1 MRLKF
6 KFSREISR
14 VEKTSSGLNY
24 DQNGTR
30 SSITQMRDSFGRK
43 DCFVE
48 ISAEEKM
55 LADAVLNELTTE
67 LDPVTTSDEESTNDS
82 PTNQTWTNIIIVEF
96 LDFVV
101 TALFPGWIYIGQ
113 S

>member
-1 MRLKF
+1 M
-6 KFSREISR
+6 E
-14 VEKTSSGLNY
+14 
-24 DQNGTR
+24 TR

-48 ISAEEKM
+48 ISDEEKL

-82 PTNQTWTNIIIVEF
+82 PTNQTWTNTIIVEF